1 MEGPTV
7 SSSSDHPRRPARAW
21 SIVLLFILALLAP
34 ASIGAQESSLE
45 RASDEAADPQVVQ
58 AIMEEGMERS
68 QAMEHVVWLADIH
81 GPRLTGSP
89 GFEGAAAWVREQ
101 LEGWGLAN
109 VHEERFEFGRGWSLE
124 RFSAHMVEPQIQPLI
139 GMPRSWTEG
148 TGGPVIA
155 EVVYAPIL
163 DEADFERYRGTLE
176 GKIVLSQPPREVNLL
191 DGRIV
196 LRMNEDEIYE
206 ARTIEDPRGESNNGG
221 GRAAS
226 GAAAAPR
233 APTPPGQAQV
243 REFYRQEG
251 ALAVLERGPD
261 SDIAPGG
268 SDLSWTTQRTDGG
281 TVFVTAGGSRDPA
294 AEPGLPQ
301 VVVAVEHYNR
311 MVRILERDIPVQ
323 MELDIRTRFHD
334 EDPNR
339 PWGANVLAEIPGTDP
354 ELAHEIVILGAH
366 LDSHHGA
373 TGATDNATGVAAM
386 MEAMRI
392 LQAVGANPRRTIR
405 VALWGAEEQG
415 LLGAREYVER
425 HLVAEDGPRPAF
437 EEFSAYYNLDNGT
450 GRVRGIWLES
460 FTDAGPVFEEWM
472 AIPQLAELG
481 VEIVGPR
488 AVGATDHAAFSRVGL
503 PGFQFIQERLEYRS
517 RTHHSNMDVVD
528 RVQEEDLRQV
538 ATVAAIFAYLTAQ
551 RDERIPR
558 RQE

>member
-1 MEGPTV
+1 MEGPQAV
-7 SSSSDHPRRPARAW
+7 SSSPSSRTPARAW
-21 SIVLLFILALLAP
+21 TLVLLPILTLFAP
-34 ASIGAQESSLE
+34 AGSGAQESSPTGT
-45 RASDEAADPQVVQ
+45 SDAAFDPQVVQ
-58 AIMEEGMERS
+58 AIMEEGIERS

-89 GFEGAAAWVREQ
+89 GFEGAAVWVLEQ
-101 LEGWGLAN
+101 LEAWGLSN
-109 VHEERFEFGRGWSLE
+109 VHEERFGFGRGWSLE
-124 RFSAHMVEPQIQPLI
+124 RFSAHMIEPQIQPLI

-148 TGGPVIA
+148 TGGPVTA

-163 DEADFERYRGTLE
+163 EEADFERYRGELE

-191 DGRIV
+191 EGRIV
-196 LRMNEDEIYE
+196 LRMNEEEIHE
-206 ARTIEDPRGESNNGG
+206 ARTIADPRGGANNGDS
-221 GRAAS
+221 RA
-226 GAAAAPR
+226 GAGVGATAEAP
-233 APTPPGQAQV
+233 APPSQMQV

-251 ALAVLERGPD
+251 VLAVLERGPD
-261 SDIAPGG
+261 SDVAPGG

-311 MVRILERDIPVQ
+311 MVRILERDVPVQ

-334 EDPNR
+334 EDPDR
-339 PWGANVLAEIPGTDP
+339 PWGANILAEIPGTDP
-354 ELAHEIVILGAH
+354 ELAHEVVLLGAH

-373 TGATDNATGVAAM
+373 TGAADNATGVAAM

-392 LQAVGANPRRTIR
+392 LQAVDARPRRTIR

-415 LLGAREYVER
+415 LLGAREHVDR
-425 HLVAEDGPRPAF
+425 HLVGQDGPLPAF
-437 EEFSAYYNLDNGT
+437 DDFSAYYNLDNGT
-450 GRVRGIWLES
+450 GRIRGIWLEG
-460 FTDAGPVFEEWM
+460 FLEAGPVFEEWM
-472 AIPQLAELG
+472 ELSQLQELG

-488 AVGATDHAAFSRVGL
+488 AVGATDHAAFARVGL

-528 RVQEEDLRQV
+528 RVQEEDLRQA

-551 RDERIPR
+551 RDEGIPR
-558 RQE
+558 R

>member
-1 MEGPTV
+1 MEGPIV
-7 SSSSDHPRRPARAW
+7 SSSFVRSRVPAVVW
-21 SIVLLFILALLAP
+21 SMVLLPILVLALP
-34 ASIGAQESSLE
+34 TGSGAQQTSAAGAL
-45 RASDEAADPQVVQ
+45 DQGADPQVVQ
-58 AIMEEGMERS
+58 AIMEEGMDRS

-89 GFEGAAAWVREQ
+89 GFEGAAAWVQEQ
-101 LEGWGLAN
+101 LEEWGLSD
-109 VHEERFEFGRGWSLE
+109 VREERFEFGRGWSLD
-124 RFSAHMVEPQIQPLI
+124 RFSAHMIEPQIQPLI

-148 TGGPVIA
+148 TGGPVTA

-163 DEADFERYRGTLE
+163 DEADFERYRGELE
-176 GKIVLSQPPREVNLL
+176 GKIVLAEPPRVVNLL
-191 DGRIV
+191 EGRVV
-196 LRMNEDEIYE
+196 LRMNEDEIRE
-206 ARTIEDPRGESNNGG
+206 AQTIEDPRGGSNNGG
-221 GRAAS
+221 GRPDA
-226 GAAAAPR
+226 GAATAPE
-233 APTPPGQAQV
+233 APTPPGQMQV
-243 REFYRQEG
+243 REFYRAEG
-251 ALAVLERGPD
+251 VLAVLERGPD
-261 SDIAPGG
+261 SDVAPGG

-281 TVFVTAGGSRDPA
+281 TVFVTAGGSRDPSV
-294 AEPGLPQ
+294 EPGLPQ

-311 MVRILERDIPVQ
+311 MVRILERDIPLR

-339 PWGANVLAEIPGTDP
+339 PWGANIIAEIPGTDP
-354 ELAHEIVILGAH
+354 ELAHEVVLLGAH

-392 LQAVGANPRRTIR
+392 LQAVDAQPRRTIR

-425 HLVAEDGPRPAF
+425 HLVDGDRPRPAF

-450 GRVRGIWLES
+450 GRVRGIWLEG
-460 FTDAGPVFEEWM
+460 FAEAGAVFEDWM
-472 AIPQLAELG
+472 TLPQLAQLG

-488 AVGATDHAAFSRVGL
+488 AVGATDHAAFARVGL

-528 RVQEEDLRQV
+528 RVQEEDLRQA

-558 RQE
+558 R